1 MGVLKRL
8 LRRFKDKCGA
18 ATVEALI
25 SFTGFLFVM
34 VTVLNVA
41 NYCRAQMIISN
52 AVDSAA
58 REMSQYAYFYDMSG
72 MTKLNKYVNENAEIG
87 AANINDVVDGVHSV
101 YATMSGAITNAEET
115 GHMLADKVDNQS
127 LNYEDIQAAFMG
139 LSSDV
144 NSINSS
150 IASME
155 AKLDAV
161 GNNPLLYMK
170 SIAAVAGSKGLE
182 VAQTYMLAAP
192 LAKKFTE
199 ANIDSGKLTV
209 DEYLEKIG
217 VKDGLDGLNF
227 KTSTIF
233 TGSQA
238 DEIHIRCYYR
248 LSLCNFLDKELFE
261 IPICKESITCAWLG
275 GDDNPVKVCE
285 QAAVPAPMDRSLA
298 QADAEDDNTREEL
311 NSEAL
316 GDNSDEDYVDL
327 IKSIDDPEELEEVT
341 GIEDAA
347 DLPIE
352 EVEEAYILGGPDL
365 VESGEVKRPH
375 KYYDSYEEYL
385 ADFEISPEEAK
396 KMLNEDG
403 TFVNPKYE
411 EKYQEYVKRKTK
423 NGEEPRDRIDW
434 KIASGYST
442 EYSKMARGN
451 HFNDT
456 AGKNYKYNEVTVKVG
471 DKNYRVDSYDP
482 VKKEIISRKATD
494 LDQIDEATYRGY
506 LAEIQKKYAVG
517 TEITSHKF
525 DDKDPETDDPAY
537 FKLEGS
543 YILEIPASNEKLE
556 NIDYYKKIAEEY
568 NVTLRFTEEYPDSN
582 NN

>member
-8 LRRFKDKCGA
+8 FRRFKDKCGA

-72 MTKLNKYVNENAEIG
+72 MTKLNKYVNENAAIG

-101 YATMSGAITNAEET
+101 YTAMSDAIPNAKET
-115 GHMLADKVDNQS
+115 GNMLAEKVDNQS
-127 LNYEDIQAAFMG
+127 LNYEDIQAAFMS
-139 LSSDV
+139 LSGDV

-155 AKLDAV
+155 AKLESV
-161 GNNPLLYMK
+161 GNNPLVYMK

-233 TGSQA
+233 TGSNS

-248 LSLCNFLDKELFE
+248 LSLCNFLDKELFD
-261 IPICKESITCAWLG
+261 IPICKESLTCAWLG

-285 QAAVPAPMDRSLA
+285 QAAVPAPVDRSLA
-298 QADAEDDNTREEL
+298 QTDAEDDNAGEEL
-311 NSEAL
+311 NPDAL
-316 GDNSDEDYVDL
+316 GDNSDEGYVDL
-327 IKSIDDPEELEEVT
+327 LKAIEE
-341 GIEDAA
+341 IEDAE
-347 DLPIE
+347 DFSEEEIE
-352 EVEEAYILGGPDL
+352 EYLLYSLDDDDEEDN
-365 VESGEVKRPH
+365 KHH
-375 KYYDSYEEYL
+375 KYYATYEEYL
-385 ADFEISPEEAK
+385 ADFDISEEEAK
-396 KMLNEDG
+396 KLVNADG
-403 TFVNPKYE
+403 TFVNPEYEANYQKY
-411 EKYQEYVKRKTK
+411 VSRKLKEGKT
-423 NGEEPRDRIDW
+423 PRDRIDW
-434 KIASGYST
+434 KKASSYWSDYS
-442 EYSKMARGN
+442 YVARGN
-451 HFNDT
+451 KFNEAARKAQTD
-456 AGKNYKYNEVTVKVG
+456 KYHEVTVKVG
-471 DKNYRVDSYDP
+471 DKTYRLDTYDP
-482 VKKEIISRKATD
+482 VNKEIISRKATD
-494 LDQIDEATYRGY
+494 LDKIDEATYRGY
-506 LAEIQKKYAVG
+506 LEEIQKKYAVG
-517 TEITSHKF
+517 TEITSHKM
-525 DDKDPETDDPAY
+525 DTERKNVDEQEKHAY
-537 FKLEGS
+537 YYLEGS
-543 YILEIPASNEKLE
+543 YVLEIPASNQNLE
-556 NIDYYKKIAEEY
+556 NIDYYIKIAEEY
-568 NVTLRFTEEYPDSN
+568 GVTLRFAEEYSGSN
-582 NN
+582 Q